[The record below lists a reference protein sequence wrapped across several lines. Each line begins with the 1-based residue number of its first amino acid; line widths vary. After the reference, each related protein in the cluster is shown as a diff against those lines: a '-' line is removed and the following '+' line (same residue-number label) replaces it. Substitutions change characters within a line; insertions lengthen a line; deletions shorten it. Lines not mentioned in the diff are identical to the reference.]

1 MTRIEL
7 ESAITCPHCQHGS
20 LATMPTGSC
29 RFFYECPECKTRL
42 RPKPGD
48 CCVFCS
54 YGSIPCPSIQ
64 QETRRSRTEQVRH
77 SDGVG

>member
-1 MTRIEL
+1 MAPIETI
-7 ESAITCPHCQHGS
+7 SPITCPHCQHES
-20 LATMPTGSC
+20 VATIPTDSC
-29 RFFYECPECKTRL
+29 QFFYQCPECKSRL

-64 QETRRSRTEQVRH
+64 HDTRRSQTNQV
-77 SDGVG
+77 